1 MSSFCV
7 HHRVL
12 QNQHHVRTANKTEA
26 KEAMKTS
33 GNQVYSAP
41 EASGD
46 KSLGTLSALRQS
58 SCVYTEYLGLHSEDE
73 NIVQD
78 LYKNSQIVDILCSA
92 TDAESQLQAAEY
104 LRQLSLDEAS
114 QNQLGSKW
122 TTVWAS
128 EKNGNGS

>member
-1 MSSFCV
+1 MSEQPTKSKQKKQRKPREIKFI
-7 HHRVL
+7 HL
-12 QNQHHVRTANKTEA
+12 
-26 KEAMKTS
+26 
-33 GNQVYSAP
+33 SAP

-58 SCVYTEYLGLHSEDE
+58 SCVYTEYLGLRSEDV

-78 LYKNSQIVDILCSA
+78 MYKNSQVVDILYSA
-92 TDAESQLQAAEY
+92 TDADSQLQAAEY
-104 LRQLSLDEAS
+104 LKQLSLDEAS

-128 EKNGNGS
+128 EKNGKGGGRETIRKLYGW